1 MPTSNM
7 MKTTGSLRRTRDGKE
22 IFHVYFDDG
31 ITINME
37 RTRVDPNDFDFDG
50 MLSTGL
56 DSYYLKK
63 GKWPAGANLRKRIE
77 LAVALIEKNLHN
89 NRYKIKTKS

>member
-1 MPTSNM
+1 
-7 MKTTGSLRRTRDGKE
+7 MKTTGSLRRIRSGQE

-37 RTRVDPNDFDFDG
+37 RTRVEPNDFLYDG

-56 DSYYLKK
+56 DSYYLKR

-89 NRYKIKTKS
+89 NRYRIKTKSKQK